1 MRMRR
6 LRLMCVVRFGWTG
19 GNRRLWSFRCV
30 EGPFFLCV
38 SVPPSRKDPSG
49 GPSGQVVSGE
59 VEADFSSFFLF
70 RCFSQRFSFFNLA
83 SHLSG
88 WNHCA
93 DTVRQNNNEKNKKQ
107 KTNGPSSGELTR
119 AVRKRLTALMENN
132 RTVASVLGGGGVFS
146 PPVFCLDVRWT
157 LGFFCVVS
165 ACVCACFASP
175 MCVVFSLPFFHQHQR
190 HGGRCGH
197 WACWGGWEGTEWRPL
212 LPCGGFGG
220 VGICVVP
227 GHF

>member
-1 MRMRR
+1 MC
-6 LRLMCVVRFGWTG
+6 LRPPKPEGAIGGPVRSG
-19 GNRRLWSFRCV
+19 GVRGGRSR
-30 EGPFFLCV
+30 FFLL
-38 SVPPSRKDPSG
+38 
-49 GPSGQVVSGE
+49 
-59 VEADFSSFFLF
+59 FFLF

-93 DTVRQNNNEKNKKQ
+93 DTVRQNNNEKNEKQ

-157 LGFFCVVS
+157 LGFFALFLRV
-165 ACVCACFASP
+165 CVCACFASL

-190 HGGRCGH
+190 HVGRCGH
-197 WACWGGWEGTEWRPL
+197 WACWEGMGGWEGTEWRPL